1 MTAVFETL
9 RVKQGALPLLERHL
23 ERFELNRRAVGLT
36 SLPDG
41 LGERLLSEASSGPA
55 EGILRVQ
62 WDERLEIT
70 RRGLPDLGPV
80 RLITSSVVHTGYP
93 VKTTDREIFD
103 RARAEARERGA
114 DEGVLLTPHGYVA
127 EGSLFAIGWFEGMKL
142 RVPSLELGIL
152 PSIGRARAIE
162 VARELGMDIEEGGFG
177 RELLDGRP
185 AWITTAVRGV
195 VAVAELDGV
204 EVPRDE
210 RTQALAEGFWPS
222 G

>member
-9 RVKQGALPLLERHL
+9 RVKEGALPLLERHMERL
-23 ERFELNRRAVGLT
+23 ELDRLAVGLP

-41 LGERLLSEASSGPA
+41 LGERLLSEAASGPA
-55 EGILRVQ
+55 EGILRAE
-62 WDERLEIT
+62 WDGRLEIT

-93 VKTTDREIFD
+93 VKTTDREMFD
-103 RARAEARERGA
+103 RARAEALARGA
-114 DEGVLLTPHGYVA
+114 DEGVLLTPQGYVA
-127 EGSLFAIGWFEGMKL
+127 EGSLFAIGWFEGEKL
-142 RVPSLELGIL
+142 RLPSLELGIL

-162 VARELGMDIEEGGFG
+162 LARNLGLDVEEGRFG
-177 RELLDGRP
+177 RAELDGRP

-210 RTQALAEGFWPS
+210 RTQALAGGFWPS

>member
-23 ERFELNRRAVGLT
+23 ERLELSRQAIGLP

-55 EGILRVQ
+55 EGILRAE
-62 WDERLEIT
+62 WDGRLEIT

-80 RLITSSVVHTGYP
+80 RLITSTVVHTGYP
-93 VKTTDREIFD
+93 VKTTDREMFD
-103 RARAEARERGA
+103 RARAEALERGA

-127 EGSLFAIGWFEGMKL
+127 EGSLFAIGWFEGGRL

-162 VARELGMDIEEGGFG
+162 VARELGIEVEEGGFG

-195 VAVAELDGV
+195 VAVAELDGAA
-204 EVPRDE
+204 VPQDE
-210 RTQALAEGFWPS
+210 RTGALAGGFWPS

>member
-23 ERFELNRRAVGLT
+23 ERLELSRQAIGLP

-62 WDERLEIT
+62 WDGRLEIT

-80 RLITSSVVHTGYP
+80 RLITSTVVHTGYP
-93 VKTTDREIFD
+93 VKTTDREMFD
-103 RARAEARERGA
+103 RARAEALERGA

-127 EGSLFAIGWFEGMKL
+127 EGSLFAIGWFEGGKL

-162 VARELGMDIEEGGFG
+162 VARELGMEVEEGGFG

-204 EVPRDE
+204 EVPQDGRI
-210 RTQALAEGFWPS
+210 QALAGGFWPS

>member
-9 RVKQGALPLLERHL
+9 RVKQGALPLLARHL
-23 ERFELNRRAVGLT
+23 ERLELSRQALGLP

-55 EGILRVQ
+55 EGILRAE
-62 WDERLEIT
+62 WDGRLEIT

-80 RLITSSVVHTGYP
+80 RLITSTVVHTGYP
-93 VKTTDREIFD
+93 VKTTDREMFD
-103 RARAEARERGA
+103 RARAEALGRGA

-127 EGSLFAIGWFEGMKL
+127 EGSLFAIGWFEGGRL

-162 VARELGMDIEEGGFG
+162 VARELGMEVEEGGFG

-195 VAVAELDGV
+195 VAVAELDGAA
-204 EVPRDE
+204 VPQDE
-210 RTQALAEGFWPS
+210 RTGALAGGFWPS

>member
-9 RVKQGALPLLERHL
+9 RVKEGSLPLLARHL
-23 ERFELNRRAVGLT
+23 ERLELSRQAVGLP

-41 LGERLLSEASSGPA
+41 LGELLLNEASDGPA
-55 EGILRVQ
+55 EGILRAE
-62 WDERLEIT
+62 WDGRLDIT
-70 RRGLPDLGPV
+70 RRELPDLGPV

-93 VKTTDREIFD
+93 IKTTDREIFD

-127 EGSLFAIGWFEGMKL
+127 EGSLFAIGWFEGTKV

-162 VARELGMDIEEGGFG
+162 VARELGMEVEEGGYE

-204 EVPRDE
+204 KVPQDE
-210 RTQALAEGFWPS
+210 RITALAAGFWPS

>member
-9 RVKQGALPLLERHL
+9 RVKDGALPLLERHL
-23 ERFELNRRAVGLT
+23 ERLELSRQAIGLP

-62 WDERLEIT
+62 WDGRLEIT

-80 RLITSSVVHTGYP
+80 RLITSTVVHTGYP
-93 VKTTDREIFD
+93 VKTTDREMFD
-103 RARAEARERGA
+103 RARAEAQERGA

-127 EGSLFAIGWFEGMKL
+127 EGSLFAIGWFEGGKL
-142 RVPSLELGIL
+142 RVPSLDLGIL

-162 VARELGMDIEEGGFG
+162 VARELGIEVEEGGFG

-195 VAVAELDGV
+195 IAVAELDGV
-204 EVPRDE
+204 EVPQDE
-210 RTQALAEGFWPS
+210 RTQALAGGFWPS

>member
-23 ERFELNRRAVGLT
+23 ERLELSRQAIGLP

-62 WDERLEIT
+62 WDGRLEIT

-93 VKTTDREIFD
+93 VKTTDREMFD
-103 RARAEARERGA
+103 RARAEALERGA
-114 DEGVLLTPHGYVA
+114 DEGVLLTPHGHVA
-127 EGSLFAIGWFEGMKL
+127 EGSLFAIGWFEGDVL

-162 VARELGMDIEEGGFG
+162 VARDLGMEVEEGAFG

-195 VAVAELDGV
+195 VAVAELDGG
-204 EVPRDE
+204 EVPQDE
-210 RTQALAEGFWPS
+210 RTGALRGGFWPS